1 MCMKEDNH
9 GMKNIKG
16 ANSRELN
23 VWAGRYF
30 NDGLAHSSSSSHHP
44 FIAGVSKNNIDMEI
58 VLVMIITTLLK
69 HNHLLLLMPTLL
81 QNYI

>member
-1 MCMKEDNH
+1 MFAQDSGILMV
-9 GMKNIKG
+9 
-16 ANSRELN
+16 
-23 VWAGRYF
+23 VWPTVLIL
-30 NDGLAHSSSSSHHP
+30 DCHHP